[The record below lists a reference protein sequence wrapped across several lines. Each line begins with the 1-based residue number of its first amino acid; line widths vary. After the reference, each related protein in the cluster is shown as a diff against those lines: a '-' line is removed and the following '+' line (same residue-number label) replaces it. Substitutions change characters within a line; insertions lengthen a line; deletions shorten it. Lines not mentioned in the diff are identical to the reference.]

1 MKECVKHM
9 RLCNQVHVSTSPHFV
24 EGDFSPWKSGELAF
38 TLYKRMSMTRR
49 DANHSGGW
57 QDAVPE
63 DQQKEELMESIS
75 KGNFTL
81 RILYEQLANIQ
92 KMGPVGQVM
101 SMIPGLNNTDLF
113 NKVTIICAF
122 ILVCE

>member
-1 MKECVKHM
+1 MFC
-9 RLCNQVHVSTSPHFV
+9 L
-24 EGDFSPWKSGELAF
+24 
-38 TLYKRMSMTRR
+38 
-49 DANHSGGW
+49 

-63 DQQKEELMESIS
+63 DQQKEELMESIG
-75 KGNFTL
+75 KGNFTM

-113 NKVTIICAF
+113 SKVRCCSFQTLLL
-122 ILVCE
+122 LVSFSQA